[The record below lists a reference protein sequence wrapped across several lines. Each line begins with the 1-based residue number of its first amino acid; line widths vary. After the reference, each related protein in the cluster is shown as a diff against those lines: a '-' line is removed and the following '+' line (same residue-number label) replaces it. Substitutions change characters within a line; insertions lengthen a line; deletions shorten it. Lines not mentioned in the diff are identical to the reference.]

1 MHILSII
8 LFLNYIILT
17 YMSNIKHKLDI
28 SVPLLAYFWS
38 VQQFNQTWENILVS
52 AGKYFNFGKIGQ
64 KPYKFDVYNISH
76 SRLCCWI
83 YPFSVVMQ
91 GLRTSTLYI
100 YIFVLSRWEIILS
113 WKCKWNLFLI
123 TNIRPQLCVTVI
135 HIFQTKATKNYGN
148 CIYIKWI
155 HNFHFLLNHS

>member
-76 SRLCCWI
+76 NIPCWI
-83 YPFSVVMQ
+83 YPFACNKRSENQYFVY
-91 GLRTSTLYI
+91 LHICTLA
-100 YIFVLSRWEIILS
+100 RWEIILS
-113 WKCKWNLFLI
+113 QKWKWNLFLI
-123 TNIRPQLCVTVI
+123 TNIYTIMCHCHTSFKL
-135 HIFQTKATKNYGN
+135 
-148 CIYIKWI
+148 
-155 HNFHFLLNHS
+155 